1 MILFYFLIFFFNS
14 CDTIVVQ
21 MDEDLIASEAYL
33 CISRN
38 NFDLNELSKEV
49 TILLFEK

>member
-1 MILFYFLIFFFNS
+1 MILFYFLIFFNS

-21 MDEDLIASEAYL
+21 MDEDLITSEAHL

-38 NFDLNELSKEV
+38 NFDLNELSKEG